1 VHALYAPGG
10 AAVAPVVEAFPGS
23 LAADGGIDRAALSAA
38 VAAKGREEALR
49 TLECIVHP
57 LVTASRS
64 EFVRQ
69 AQEDGEW
76 LVVVDVP
83 LLLETN
89 KNDADLRKQ
98 VDLVLVVS
106 AGEEEQRKR
115 VLRRPGMTP
124 EKLDS
129 ILARQLPD
137 AMKRA
142 RADLVLETGLGDGYA
157 ETRAQLAAFLETS
170 VRKFPEH
177 WAKWLARRATCDA
190 ASDLDNSSKVAQGDD
205 IYETKGTGYVR
216 CVSFDLDE
224 TCWPTK
230 PPIVQ
235 AQQVLSSRMAV
246 AMPKAYAAGAIS
258 QMGALFAEIRTEKPL
273 VSHWPY
279 LGPGTLYDT
288 RRGAPASPA
297 CAARF

>member
-129 ILARQLPD
+129 ILARQVR
-137 AMKRA
+137 M
-142 RADLVLETGLGDGYA
+142 RADVEGVHSSVQSKAGRHRAYVVGPSPPV
-157 ETRAQLAAFLETS
+157 TRCHE
-170 VRKFPEH
+170 
-177 WAKWLARRATCDA
+177 
-190 ASDLDNSSKVAQGDD
+190 
-205 IYETKGTGYVR
+205 
-216 CVSFDLDE
+216 
-224 TCWPTK
+224 
-230 PPIVQ
+230 
-235 AQQVLSSRMAV
+235 
-246 AMPKAYAAGAIS
+246 AGAS
-258 QMGALFAEIRTEKPL
+258 R
-273 VSHWPY
+273 
-279 LGPGTLYDT
+279 LGPGDWV
-288 RRGAPASPA
+288 G
-297 CAARF
+297 